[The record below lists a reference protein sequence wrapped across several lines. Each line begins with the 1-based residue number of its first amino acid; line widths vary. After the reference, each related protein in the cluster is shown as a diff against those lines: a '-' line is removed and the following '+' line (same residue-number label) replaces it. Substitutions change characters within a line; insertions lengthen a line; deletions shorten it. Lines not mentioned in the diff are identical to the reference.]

1 MCPQKIRKRK
11 RHTKSAKMPVKT
23 RIPPPKTKKKPKAKH
38 LEFDFPIIMKNEHTQ
53 SNSFRAYK
61 CQALKNWF
69 WASKNQPNR
78 HKMQLMKWK
87 SVIEKNTN
95 IIIIHIMMSPHAN
108 KSSIVEHFR
117 KTPATSMVCY
127 YYSTLKITAQ
137 LFAQSNMF
145 LQAKL
150 AVLKES
156 TLIE

>member
-1 MCPQKIRKRK
+1 MEVSHR
-11 RHTKSAKMPVKT
+11 
-23 RIPPPKTKKKPKAKH
+23 
-38 LEFDFPIIMKNEHTQ
+38 
-53 SNSFRAYK
+53 
-61 CQALKNWF
+61 
-69 WASKNQPNR
+69 
-78 HKMQLMKWK
+78 
-87 SVIEKNTN
+87 KNTN
-95 IIIIHIMMSPHAN
+95 IIIIHITMSPNAN

-117 KTPATSMVCY
+117 KTPATAMVCY